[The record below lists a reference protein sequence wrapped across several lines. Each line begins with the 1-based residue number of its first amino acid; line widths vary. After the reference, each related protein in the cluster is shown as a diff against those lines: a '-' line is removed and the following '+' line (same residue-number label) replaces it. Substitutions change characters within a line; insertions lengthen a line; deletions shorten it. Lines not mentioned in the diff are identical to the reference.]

1 MEFSADA
8 QTPGNA
14 VAAAPRY
21 SPYVPHAGAFRDAAG
36 NYLDGALSYK
46 LTLPAPIP
54 AKDLWALTVYDN
66 LTRSLLPTDQKTGG
80 SRQHLPGI
88 NKNPGG
94 GVTVRFGPEPRAM
107 TGTGCRPRR
116 ARVGTWPL
124 CARF

>member
-80 SRQHLPGI
+80 SRQPFRESI
-88 NKNPGG
+88 R
-94 GVTVRFGPEPRAM
+94 TRAAVSRS
-107 TGTGCRPRR
+107 GLDLNRGQ
-116 ARVGTWPL
+116 
-124 CARF
+124 